1 MTQPSRP
8 ARDEIR
14 PASEKSVTGNLV
26 SIRTKISQSVSDA
39 KHGGVFLSR
48 SHEFP
53 PRRHHRAMTSLLAL
67 AAVLTAGAAAAQA
80 TSEPDEGT
88 TPQTSRTQLGEIVVT
103 AKHFV
108 PVGAETATKSNIPL
122 IETPQSISVI
132 TRDQIDLLNFIDVQ
146 QAVRYSAGVFGENYG
161 PDLRYDFIT
170 VRGFTPAQYIDGLVT
185 PVTTTIGTVGVDLYA
200 FQSLD
205 ILKGPS
211 SVLYGNAPPGG
222 IFNEVSRRASDHFD
236 GEIEAKY
243 GSYNFA
249 QIAGTVTGPITPWLD
264 GRITA
269 LYRYN
274 EDEVN
279 LVHAQRL
286 LVAPTFTI
294 KFDDNTKLT
303 PLMYYQYDKVDGG
316 DGGFL
321 PVYGTLLPNP
331 NGQLSRSTNL
341 DSPAD
346 FYERDQY
353 AVGYEFT
360 HRFNEWLNFTSNLK
374 YSHYHEGTPVGI
386 YDSGGLVNT
395 TDPTMP
401 GYYTSI
407 LQSNF
412 TYAERVASFATD
424 NRFDVTADTGPL
436 RHKILVGVDYRQ
448 VRNDADYGFDFGT
461 ATINAYAP
469 TYPALATPNFG
480 YPTRYN
486 HQTLDQTG
494 VYFQDQI
501 KFGQFYLMGGGRYDW
516 ADARYLGPFTAVGSP
531 TTTTS
536 QSEGKFT
543 YRVGLTYITESG
555 IAPYISYATSFQ
567 PQTGTD
573 SVTMQA
579 FKPSEGEQ
587 VEGGVKYDARGL
599 PSDIKLYI
607 TVAGFD
613 IRQTNVVSTV
623 PSVSPVFGTASGEVE
638 VSGAELEVVGRIHEQ
653 LTINAAYSYNH
664 SKVLQSNVPQEIGQP
679 LPTTP
684 ENKASLFVDYT
695 LRKGMLAGFGYGA
708 GVRYTDGSAG
718 SLPGA
723 FNPVVY
729 YGQSSTLW
737 DATLHYDMPGWR
749 FAVNASNLF
758 DKTYVARCS
767 GANGCFYGEG
777 REVIGTVTKKF

>member
-1 MTQPSRP
+1 M
-8 ARDEIR
+8 
-14 PASEKSVTGNLV
+14 
-26 SIRTKISQSVSDA
+26 
-39 KHGGVFLSR
+39 SR
-48 SHEFP
+48 SHEFRAA
-53 PRRHHRAMTSLLAL
+53 RRQGATTSLLAL
-67 AAVLTAGAAAAQA
+67 AAVLAAGATAAQA
-80 TSEPDEGT
+80 TSESDQGATPET
-88 TPQTSRTQLGEIVVT
+88 TRTPVGEIVVT
-103 AKHFV
+103 AKNFV
-108 PVGAETATKSNIPL
+108 PTGAGTATKTNIPL
-122 IETPQSISVI
+122 IQTPQSISVI

-146 QAVRYSAGVFGENYG
+146 QAVRYTAGVFGENYG

-185 PVTTTIGTVGVDLYA
+185 PVTTTIDSVGVDLYA

-222 IFNEVSRRASDHFD
+222 IFNEVSRRASDHLD

-243 GSYNFA
+243 GSDNFA
-249 QIAGTVTGPITPWLD
+249 EIAGTVTGPITGWLD
-264 GRITA
+264 GRLTV
-269 LYRYN
+269 LYRDSD
-274 EDEVN
+274 DEVKY
-279 LVHAQRL
+279 VHAKRL
-286 LVAPTFTI
+286 LVAPTVTI
-294 KFDDNTKLT
+294 KFDEHTKLT
-303 PLMYYQYDKVDGG
+303 PLLYYQYDQVKGG
-316 DGGFL
+316 DGGYL

-331 NGQLSRSTNL
+331 NGRLSRSTNL

-346 FYERDQY
+346 VYERDQY
-353 AVGYEFT
+353 AIGYEFT
-360 HRFNEWLNFTSNLK
+360 HEFDTWLKFTSNLK

-395 TDPTMP
+395 TDPAMP
-401 GYYTSI
+401 GYYTDV

-424 NRFDVTADTGPL
+424 NRLEATADTGPVS
-436 RHKILVGVDYRQ
+436 HKMLVGVDYRQ

-461 ATINAYAP
+461 ATINAYQP
-469 TYPALATPNFG
+469 TYPPLATPNFG

-486 HQTLDQTG
+486 HQTVEQTG

-516 ADARYLGPFTAVGSP
+516 VDSRYLAPFTPVGTP

-536 QSEGKFT
+536 QSEGQFT
-543 YRVGLTYITESG
+543 YRVGLTYITDGG

-567 PQTGTD
+567 PQVGTD

-579 FKPSEGEQ
+579 FKPSAGEQ

-599 PSDIKLYI
+599 PSDIKLFV

-623 PSVSPVFGTASGEVE
+623 PSVSPVFGTASGLVE
-638 VSGAELEVVGRIHEQ
+638 VYGGELEVVGRIHEQ

-664 SKVLQSNVPQEIGQP
+664 SEVLQSNTPAEIGQP

-684 ENKASLFVDYT
+684 ENKFSLFVDYT
-695 LRKGMLAGFGYGA
+695 LRKGMLAGLGYGA

-729 YGQSSTLW
+729 DGQSSTLF
-737 DATLHYDMPGWR
+737 DAIVHYDMPGWR

-767 GANGCFYGEG
+767 GANGCFYGAG
-777 REVIGTVTKKF
+777 RQVIGTITKKF

>member
-1 MTQPSRP
+1 
-8 ARDEIR
+8 
-14 PASEKSVTGNLV
+14 
-26 SIRTKISQSVSDA
+26 
-39 KHGGVFLSR
+39 LSR
-48 SHEFP
+48 SHGFTP
-53 PRRHHRAMTSLLAL
+53 QRRHGAMTGLLAL
-67 AAVLTAGAAAAQA
+67 AASLAATAATAQA
-80 TSEPDEGT
+80 TGGPDEGT
-88 TPQTSRTQLGEIVVT
+88 TPETTRTTVGEIVVT
-103 AKHFV
+103 ARNFV
-108 PVGAETATKSNIPL
+108 PTGAGTATKTSIPL
-122 IETPQSISVI
+122 IQTPQSISVI
-132 TRDQIDLLNFIDVQ
+132 TRDQIDLLNFLDVQ
-146 QAVRYSAGVFGENYG
+146 QSVRYTAGVFGENYG

-170 VRGFTPAQYIDGLVT
+170 VRGFTPKQYIDGLVT
-185 PVTTTIGTVGVDLYA
+185 PITTTIYSTGVDLYA

-205 ILKGPS
+205 ILKGPA

-222 IFNEVSRRASDHFD
+222 IFNEVSRRASDHLN

-243 GSYNFA
+243 GSNDFA
-249 QIAGTVTGPITPWLD
+249 EIAGTVTGPITSWLD
-264 GRITA
+264 GRLTV
-269 LYRYN
+269 LYRDQD
-274 EDEVN
+274 DEVSY
-279 LVHAQRL
+279 VHAKRL
-286 LVAPTFTI
+286 LVAPTVTI
-294 KFDDNTKLT
+294 KFDDHTKLT
-303 PLMYYQYDKVDGG
+303 PLLYYQYDKITGG
-316 DGGFL
+316 EGGFL

-346 FYERDQY
+346 VYERDQY
-353 AVGYEFT
+353 AIGYEFT
-360 HRFNEWLNFTSNLK
+360 HEFSPWLKFTSNLK

-401 GYYTSI
+401 GYYTSV

-424 NRFDVTADTGPL
+424 NRLDATADTGPL
-436 RHKILVGVDYRQ
+436 SHKLLVGVDYRQ
-448 VRNDADYGFDFGT
+448 VRNDADYGFDYGT

-486 HQTLDQTG
+486 DQTIEQTG

-501 KFGQFYLMGGGRYDW
+501 KYGQFYLMGGGRYDW
-516 ADARYLGPFTAVGSP
+516 LDSRYLAPYTAVGTP
-531 TTTTS
+531 TTTST

-543 YRVGLTYITESG
+543 YRVGLTYITSGG
-555 IAPYISYATSFQ
+555 IAPYISYATSFE
-567 PQTGTD
+567 PQIGQD
-573 SVTMQA
+573 SVTMQP
-579 FKPSEGEQ
+579 FKPSEGQQ

-599 PSDIKLYI
+599 PSDIKLFVTAAI
-607 TVAGFD
+607 FD
-613 IRQTNVVSTV
+613 IHQTNVVSTV

-638 VSGAELEVVGRIHEQ
+638 VYGGELELVSRIHEQ

-664 SKVLQSNVPQEIGQP
+664 SKVLQSNTPAEIGQP

-684 ENKASLFVDYT
+684 ENKVSLFVDYT
-695 LRKGMLAGFGYGA
+695 LRKGMLAGLGYGA

-729 YGQSSTLW
+729 DGQSSTLF
-737 DATLHYDMPGWR
+737 DAILHYDMPGWR
-749 FAVNASNLF
+749 FAVNASNLL

-767 GANGCFYGEG
+767 GTNGCFYGAG
-777 REVIGTVTKKF
+777 RQVIGTITKKF